1 YPLTSIKDL
10 GGWFSSPWKKRFF
23 TLLGKNRHLDDIEH
37 GIIRKQFDEP
47 RIHFAVNC
55 AAIGCPP
62 LRTEAYVASRL
73 DAQLE
78 DNTRV
83 FLRDE
88 RRNRY
93 EDGVLRLSELLDWYE
108 GDFKRD
114 GGSIKRFVAA
124 RLTDDPAEAAT
135 IDSRD
140 TRIRFLSYDWG
151 LNGR

>member
-1 YPLTSIKDL
+1 M
-10 GGWFSSPWKKRFF
+10 
-23 TLLGKNRHLDDIEH
+23 
-37 GIIRKQFDEP
+37 
-47 RIHFAVNC
+47 
-55 AAIGCPP
+55 
-62 LRTEAYVASRL
+62 
-73 DAQLE
+73 
-78 DNTRV
+78 

-108 GDFKRD
+108 GDVKRD